1 MAGEDKKFL
10 GPKRRKRDGQSLV
23 LGELR
28 RQEIIIGFKGLG
40 KPLRFQFGSLKA
52 VFQGKRS
59 CLSQQFREFFGGG
72 KGREMMEYSSQFEKE
87 IGSWEREQRDP
98 RRKVPR
104 PSVGICLN
112 SWGNPPI
119 HPPLPVFLR
128 GQGRE
133 CVCVNVGVRMCWGEG
148 VLHCNGVLGGR
159 VGAERRGG
167 G

>member
-1 MAGEDKKFL
+1 MRHSFYNFSPLWLHEEILSILRHCTAQGSLDKSLSWSQNSYSFKVCHWLLSPCRTPHPVPGKALESRRAWFAPTSSLSQGAGCLIPQWRMAGEDKKFL

-72 KGREMMEYSSQFEKE
+72 KGR
-87 IGSWEREQRDP
+87 
-98 RRKVPR
+98 
-104 PSVGICLN
+104 
-112 SWGNPPI
+112 
-119 HPPLPVFLR
+119 
-128 GQGRE
+128 
-133 CVCVNVGVRMCWGEG
+133 
-148 VLHCNGVLGGR
+148 
-159 VGAERRGG
+159 
-167 G
+167 